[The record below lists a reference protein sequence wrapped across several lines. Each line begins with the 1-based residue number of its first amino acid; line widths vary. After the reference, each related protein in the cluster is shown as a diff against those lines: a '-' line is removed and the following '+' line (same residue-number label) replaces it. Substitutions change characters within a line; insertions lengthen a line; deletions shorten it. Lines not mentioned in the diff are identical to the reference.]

1 MISEDS
7 VTDIHRRWYFT
18 LLNPSSYKT
27 SAIIAIISSL
37 AIVGIN
43 HESYSVTEL
52 FLHLIL
58 SVVIICAGFFLDLF
72 LLRGTPTNKI
82 SKVIHV
88 AAFSNSLWLVTI
100 LLGLL
105 ANVIFNKNSTII
117 SYCLGGLF
125 IASGLRYGIFTSVFG
140 ARMLKSILISFVIP
154 VILFSNLL
162 PYSATSI
169 PQDYLA
175 VLVLGSII
183 YIVGVVWSILADRAG
198 YPHLKSTFRI
208 LQAFLS
214 AWTEN
219 KQEKMEDI
227 FDSRS
232 KTDKIKTMV
241 IKFERDQ
248 DKSIFVVLPDVHPGP
263 FNPIGGSDLPH
274 KMFKFF
280 ENNAI
285 VLHSVSDHSK
295 NLPTNGEVNK
305 YLESL
310 KNSVLKNTGKECSL
324 PLQTK
329 SNDFTL
335 TCINFKTIVIMI
347 VSKDGGMEDLP
358 YSIRERIERYA
369 TEVGYSSIMV
379 VDAHNGLGKKIASEE
394 EEVICNLALRSLNK
408 LKEHQYH
415 SYKVGYANSMNS
427 SIKFIELGGA
437 GIGVINFQIDNQN
450 YLIGWADSNNL
461 VNGLREKILD
471 ELNKQGLNMLEV
483 CSSDTHSSSGKRTR
497 QGYYALGNVTTDK
510 DIVCAFKEISQKALF
525 NTTSTSS
532 SSSYL
537 EGYSEI
543 KLMGSDQFDNYAKAL
558 NKSMNITKASLGITV
573 ALFIM
578 MLYIS

>member
-1 MISEDS
+1 
-7 VTDIHRRWYFT
+7 V
-18 LLNPSSYKT
+18 
-27 SAIIAIISSL
+27 
-37 AIVGIN
+37 
-43 HESYSVTEL
+43 
-52 FLHLIL
+52 
-58 SVVIICAGFFLDLF
+58 
-72 LLRGTPTNKI
+72 
-82 SKVIHV
+82 
-88 AAFSNSLWLVTI
+88 
-100 LLGLL
+100 
-105 ANVIFNKNSTII
+105 
-117 SYCLGGLF
+117 
-125 IASGLRYGIFTSVFG
+125 
-140 ARMLKSILISFVIP
+140 
-154 VILFSNLL
+154 
-162 PYSATSI
+162 
-169 PQDYLA
+169 

-183 YIVGVVWSILADRAG
+183 YIVGVIWSILADRAG

-219 KQEKMEDI
+219 KHEKMEDI

-232 KTDKIKTMV
+232 NTDKIKTMM

-248 DKSIFVVLPDVHPGP
+248 DKSVFVVLPDVHPGP

-295 NLPTNGEVNK
+295 NIPTSGEVNK

-310 KNSVLKNTGKECSL
+310 KNSVVKNTGKECSL

-335 TCINFKTIVIMI
+335 TSINFKTVVIMI

-358 YSIRERIERYA
+358 YSIREIIERYA

-379 VDAHNGLGKKIASEE
+379 VDAHNGLGKKISSEE
-394 EEVICNLALRSLNK
+394 EEVICNLALTSLNK
-408 LKEHQYH
+408 LKEHKYH
-415 SYKVGYANSMNS
+415 SYNLGYANSMNS
-427 SIKFIELGGA
+427 SAKFIELGGA
-437 GIGVINFQIDNQN
+437 GIGVINFQIDNHN
-450 YLIGWADSNNL
+450 YLIGWSDSNNL

-471 ELNKQGLNMLEV
+471 ELNNQGLNMLEV

-510 DIVCAFKEISQKALF
+510 DIVCAFKEISQKAIS

>member
-27 SAIIAIISSL
+27 SAIIAIISWL

-43 HESYSVTEL
+43 HESYSVIEL

-58 SVVIICAGFFLDLF
+58 SVVIICAGFLLDLF

-105 ANVIFNKNSTII
+105 ANIIFTKNSVIL

-125 IASGLRYGIFTSVFG
+125 IASGLRYGIFRSVFG
-140 ARMLKSILISFVIP
+140 ARMFRSILISFVVP

-162 PYSATSI
+162 PYSTTLI
-169 PQDYLA
+169 PQDYLGI
-175 VLVLGSII
+175 LVQGSII

-198 YPHLKSTFRI
+198 YPDLKSTFRI

-232 KTDKIKTMV
+232 KTDIIKTMM
-241 IKFERDQ
+241 IKFERYQ
-248 DKSIFVVLPDVHPGP
+248 DKSVFVVLPDVHPGP

-295 NLPTNGEVNK
+295 NIPTSGEVSK

-310 KNSVLKNTGKECSL
+310 KNSVVKNTGKECSL

-329 SNDFTL
+329 SNDFTI
-335 TCINFKTIVIMI
+335 TCINFKTVVIMI

-358 YSIRERIERYA
+358 YSIREKIERYA
-369 TEVGYSSIMV
+369 TEVGFSGIMV
-379 VDAHNGLGKKIASEE
+379 VDAHNGLGKKISSE
-394 EEVICNLALRSLNK
+394 EEVICNLALTSLKK
-408 LKEHQYH
+408 LKAQQYH
-415 SYKVGYANSMNS
+415 SYNLGYANSMIS
-427 SIKFIELGGA
+427 SAKFIELGGA
-437 GIGVINFQIDNQN
+437 GIGVINFQIDNHN
-450 YLIGWADSNNL
+450 YLIGWSDSNNL

-471 ELNKQGLNMLEV
+471 ELNNQGLNMLEV

-510 DIVCAFKEISQKALF
+510 DIICAFKEISQKAIS

-537 EGYSEI
+537 EGFSEI
-543 KLMGSDQFDNYAKAL
+543 RLMGSDQFDNYAKAL
-558 NKSMNITKASLGITV
+558 NKSMNITKASLGITL
-573 ALFIM
+573 ALFVM
-578 MLYIS
+578 MLYTS

>member
-43 HESYSVTEL
+43 HESYSVIEL

-105 ANVIFNKNSTII
+105 ANVIFTKNSII
-117 SYCLGGLF
+117 LSYCLGGLF
-125 IASGLRYGIFTSVFG
+125 IASGLRYGIFRSVFG
-140 ARMLKSILISFVIP
+140 ARMLRSILISFVVP

-162 PYSATSI
+162 PYATTLI
-169 PQDYLA
+169 PQDYLG

-232 KTDKIKTMV
+232 KTDKIKTMM
-241 IKFERDQ
+241 IKFERYQ
-248 DKSIFVVLPDVHPGP
+248 DKSVFVVLPDVHPGP

-295 NLPTNGEVNK
+295 NIPTSGEVNK

-310 KNSVLKNTGKECSL
+310 KNSVVKNTGKECSL

-329 SNDFTL
+329 SNDFAL
-335 TCINFKTIVIMI
+335 TCINFKT
-347 VSKDGGMEDLP
+347 S
-358 YSIRERIERYA
+358 
-369 TEVGYSSIMV
+369 
-379 VDAHNGLGKKIASEE
+379 
-394 EEVICNLALRSLNK
+394 
-408 LKEHQYH
+408 
-415 SYKVGYANSMNS
+415 
-427 SIKFIELGGA
+427 
-437 GIGVINFQIDNQN
+437 
-450 YLIGWADSNNL
+450 
-461 VNGLREKILD
+461 
-471 ELNKQGLNMLEV
+471 
-483 CSSDTHSSSGKRTR
+483 
-497 QGYYALGNVTTDK
+497 
-510 DIVCAFKEISQKALF
+510 
-525 NTTSTSS
+525 
-532 SSSYL
+532 
-537 EGYSEI
+537 
-543 KLMGSDQFDNYAKAL
+543 
-558 NKSMNITKASLGITV
+558 
-573 ALFIM
+573 
-578 MLYIS
+578 